1 MTAHNLLNNKS
12 SSIRFDHL
20 ELLCR
25 LLVCEPSDLFIWR
38 PNKQDAI
45 PSNHQLYK
53 LREEAI
59 NITIQ
64 QTLSTLP
71 YRTLKEVTKRML
83 SDEYL
88 NGDDLDSTKNKD
100 SGFLWYIASFIDS
113 DDLKIRHHRTKENLF
128 ILFTKFNFIKHP
140 YKTKYLMTNDYT
152 KDNEFKTA
160 HKLLSSKPI
169 LNNEFKLKTYN

>member
-1 MTAHNLLNNKS
+1 MLTLNLRPIFEARGIERPYSFLVKAGLASVTAHNLLNNKS

-45 PSNHQLYK
+45 PSNHPLYNLK
-53 LREEAI
+53 EEAI
-59 NITIQ
+59 DTTIQ

-88 NGDDLDSTKNKD
+88 NGDDLDSTKK
-100 SGFLWYIASFIDS
+100 
-113 DDLKIRHHRTKENLF
+113 
-128 ILFTKFNFIKHP
+128 
-140 YKTKYLMTNDYT
+140 
-152 KDNEFKTA
+152 
-160 HKLLSSKPI
+160 
-169 LNNEFKLKTYN
+169 